1 MDFDSDIEPT
11 LNDFQKLFEVGLYK
25 DRPACRI
32 IPFDMDI
39 SPLIIAGMMTAMLDA
54 TIESIEENKQIDF
67 EASILNVFED
77 MVKSRFE
84 YINKYKLDKD
94 ES

>member
-1 MDFDSDIEPT
+1 MEFDSDIEPS
-11 LNDFQKLFEVGLYK
+11 LDDFQKLFEVGVYK
-25 DRPACRI
+25 DRPACRV
-32 IPFDMDI
+32 IPFEKDI
-39 SPLIIAGMMTAMLDA
+39 SPMMVAGMLTAMLDS
-54 TIESIEENKQIDF
+54 TIECIEENKQIDF
-67 EASILNVFED
+67 EASILEVFED

>member
-11 LNDFQKLFEVGLYK
+11 LDDFKKMFEVGIYQ

-32 IPFDMDI
+32 IPFETDI
-39 SPLIIAGMMTAMLDA
+39 SPVMIAGMLTAMVDA
-54 TIESIEENKQIDF
+54 TIESIEENKQIEF
-67 EASILNVFED
+67 ETSVLTVFED

>member
-1 MDFDSDIEPT
+1 MEYDPEIEPT
-11 LNDFQKLFEVGLYK
+11 LDDFQKMFEVGLYR

-39 SPLIIAGMMTAMLDA
+39 SPVMIAGMMTAMLDA
-54 TIESIEENKQIDF
+54 TIESIKENEQIDF
-67 EASILNVFED
+67 ETSILNVFED

-84 YINKYKLDKD
+84 YISKYKLDKD

>member
-1 MDFDSDIEPT
+1 MKFDSDIEPS
-11 LNDFQKLFEVGLYK
+11 LNDFQKLFEVGIYK

-32 IPFDMDI
+32 IPFETDI
-39 SPLIIAGMMTAMLDA
+39 SPLMIAGMMTAMLDA
-54 TIESIEENKQIDF
+54 TIESLQENTQIEF